1 MTQSLLTAPEQGIA
15 LFTPPARGTLER
27 IPLATLESANKRLG
41 LALADDEIDY
51 LRLRYGELGRYPSDV
66 ELMMFA
72 QANSEHCR
80 HKIFNATWTIEGKEQ
95 DRSLFRM
102 IKHTHA
108 QTPQH
113 TLSAYSD
120 NAAVVE
126 GCLLYTSRCV

>member
-51 LRLRYGELGRYPSDV
+51 LRLRYGELARDPSDV

-95 DRSLFRM
+95 EWDSFR
-102 IKHTHA
+102 IAITDWEHKTY
-108 QTPQH
+108 
-113 TLSAYSD
+113 LSRY
-120 NAAVVE
+120 
-126 GCLLYTSRCV
+126 

>member
-1 MTQSLLTAPEQGIA
+1 
-15 LFTPPARGTLER
+15 
-27 IPLATLESANKRLG
+27 
-41 LALADDEIDY
+41 
-51 LRLRYGELGRYPSDV
+51 
-66 ELMMFA
+66 MMFA

-126 GCLLYTSRCV
+126 GYAASRFGPDASGAYRS